1 MSPTT
6 NALIDYWHRLPAES
20 HAIRRLNLAA
30 LCDEVRAGRR
40 PPEVLLTVA
49 IGDTD
54 ADIVHDATLAFLEGC
69 GSGQTGPRAVAID
82 AALEW
87 VSRGLALNR
96 GAVFA
101 VLLGSGDAGVLDRLA
116 PQRLTL
122 SEEEVA
128 TVCARLPTTPARSIV
143 SFLQAWNE
151 LVEGSADPS
160 LTRHRALIAGV
171 LARCE
176 AAIGPLAVA

>member
-20 HAIRRLNLAA
+20 RAIRRLNLAA

-40 PPEVLLTVA
+40 PPEVLVTVA

-69 GSGQTGPRAVAID
+69 ASGPTGPRAAAIG

-101 VLLGSGDAGVLDRLA
+101 VLLGSGDAGVLGRLA

-122 SEEEVA
+122 SEEEIA
-128 TVCARLPTTPARSIV
+128 TLCAAIADCSGTIDC
-143 SFLQAWNE
+143 
-151 LVEGSADPS
+151 LVP
-160 LTRHRALIAGV
+160 AGV
-171 LARCE
+171 ERTGRGVCRSVPDPASGADRRGAR
-176 AAIGPLAVA
+176 PL